1 MVRKNFF
8 LSALLIMA
16 AAPLLSQP
24 KFSKPHGLYKNRF
37 SLKITKSDANAE
49 IRFTTDGSEPTINSK
64 LYSTSSTIVQST
76 TILRAAEFKNG
87 ERTSDINTVSYIF
100 PTDVLKQSNTPTGY
114 PSTWG
119 KYTSMSGTAI
129 ADYEMDPDM
138 TSDPQLAPKIVE
150 GFYSLPILS
159 IISDKNNFFNHTKD
173 PNTGGIYIYTGT
185 SESNGRGW
193 ERPAS
198 VELIGGNQNFD
209 LTVNCAI
216 KMHGGQGRVPEK
228 NPKHSFRLVF
238 KDEYGPNVLDYP
250 IYGQENISEFNSLIV
265 RTFYNYSWTHSD
277 ATQRKQAQYER
288 DLWARRMQK
297 RMGYSTSDG
306 IYVHVFLNGL
316 YWGLYNLTERID
328 ETYCREHLGGKK
340 SDYDIIKREDYLEAA
355 EGSLDKWNQLVSLSE
370 KASDNK
376 IYLTLLG
383 QLPVSDAVEPEVFL
397 DVDNL
402 IDYMLINQ
410 YGGNAD
416 WDHHNWIAVRN
427 RERGNRGFQFIC
439 WDTEQTFQSASRNVL
454 DINNKGC
461 PTYIFLN
468 LMKNR
473 TFLHRYM
480 DRAYKHLTHDGL
492 LTEKKAVELWD
503 SLYNSISLAVYDEA
517 ARWGDY
523 RRDVHP
529 YSSKGE
535 LYSVDGHYLPERQRL
550 LTSFFPTRTAT
561 VISQL
566 KSKGWFPK
574 EDAPTFLVNGEAVLN
589 DSLTREDVLTLSGT
603 NRILYTTDLSD
614 PVSWVTSSSGNP
626 TPTAQLYDGGNL
638 LDLLQDTKGWVT
650 IRAINQSNAGWSAT
664 VDHSFYIKNETGIMA
679 ARQEPDQ
686 HASPIFDLQGHRL
699 TGTPRHG
706 IYIQNGKKYM
716 KN

>member
-1 MVRKNFF
+1 
-8 LSALLIMA
+8 MA

>member
-1 MVRKNFF
+1 
-8 LSALLIMA
+8 MA

-603 NRILYTTDLSD
+603 SRILYTTDLSD